1 MIIVSISENLKR
13 IRRDKN
19 WTQGQLADDCGI
31 RLGQI
36 SKIERNETD
45 PKLSTLY
52 ALMNS
57 LECTPNALLSDT
69 DKTNLDGL
77 LTIALER
84 MQKLPERDKNILLEI
99 IDKYCIAKSMQDI
112 VENDHDTILGFRSF
126 AGRTKELAK
135 KDMP

>member
-1 MIIVSISENLKR
+1 MSIGENLKR
-13 IRRDKN
+13 LRRDRN
-19 WTQGQLADDCGI
+19 WTQGQLADHCGI

-36 SKIERNETD
+36 SKIERSETD

-52 ALMNS
+52 ALMNA
-57 LECTPNALLSDT
+57 LECTPNALLCDT
-69 DKTNLDGL
+69 DKTSLDGL

-112 VENDHDTILGFRSF
+112 IENEDGTIFGFRSF
-126 AGRTKELAK
+126 AGKTKEMAR
-135 KDMP
+135 KDTD

>member
-1 MIIVSISENLKR
+1 MSIGENLKR
-13 IRRDKN
+13 LRRDRN
-19 WTQGQLADDCGI
+19 WTQGQLADQCGI

-36 SKIERNETD
+36 SKVERNDTD

-52 ALMNS
+52 ALMKS

-69 DKTNLDGL
+69 EKTSLDGL

-99 IDKYCIAKSMQDI
+99 IDKYCIAKSMQQL
-112 VENDHDTILGFRSF
+112 VENEDGQLFGLRSF
-126 AGRTKELAK
+126 VGRTQEMAK
-135 KDMP
+135 KDME

>member
-1 MIIVSISENLKR
+1 MSIGENLKR

-19 WTQGQLADDCGI
+19 WTQGQLANNCGI

-36 SKIERNETD
+36 SKVERGDTD
-45 PKLSTLY
+45 PKLSTIY
-52 ALMNS
+52 ALMNA

-69 DKTNLDGL
+69 EKTNLDGL

-112 VENDHDTILGFRSF
+112 IENEDGKIFGFRHF
-126 AGRTKELAK
+126 AGRTQEMAK
-135 KDMP
+135 KDID